1 MRFVHMA
8 VTFVYEWKGR
18 YIVTEWGYQNGYTND
33 TLGDRKWAG
42 EEIGV
47 GASFCAAGS
56 SPEALGGEVLRAL
69 SVFGTK
75 PAKYSAWETQERNRD
90 FAKAVGARGR
100 ASFSRDCRRANVVFD
115 EDSTLGKISVYPWD
129 NCHRELWI
137 SPMEEL
143 VRVLPAKADALAV
156 GEAVLSA
163 LTQATWHADR
173 KY

>member
-18 YIVTEWGYQNGYTND
+18 YIVAEWGYQNGYTND
-33 TLGDRKWAG
+33 TLGDSKGAW

-47 GASFCAAGS
+47 GALFSVTDCT
-56 SPEALGGEVLRAL
+56 PEAMGQEVLRAL

-75 PAKYSAWETQERNRD
+75 PAKYTAWETQERNRE

-100 ASFSRDCRRANVVFD
+100 VSFVRDCRRVNVIFD
-115 EDSTLGKISVYPWD
+115 EDSTPEKITIYPWD
-129 NCHRELWI
+129 NCHREPWV
-137 SPMEEL
+137 SSMKEL
-143 VRVLPAKADALAV
+143 VQILPAEADALAV

-163 LTQATWHADR
+163 LTQANWHTDR